1 MERVA
6 IKAEMAS
13 FARERQA
20 LEIIFRS
27 GSSLAIFECGDST
40 KIVGILPYRR
50 SIVRNLAICQ
60 AKTKCSAYLSS
71 SQTRKSPN
79 WASDIFS
86 ARVWCHDFRAR
97 QRSFEARICPKT
109 Y

>member
-50 SIVRNLAICQ
+50 SIVINL

>member
-27 GSSLAIFECGDST
+27 GSSLAIFECGDCCV
-40 KIVGILPYRR
+40 KR
-50 SIVRNLAICQ
+50 
-60 AKTKCSAYLSS
+60 
-71 SQTRKSPN
+71 
-79 WASDIFS
+79 
-86 ARVWCHDFRAR
+86 RAR
-97 QRSFEARICPKT
+97 DRSRAVFT
-109 Y
+109 